1 VPRRRSKPAADWTGN
16 GAANRLALST
26 DIEQKPHSKGV
37 RHVEESK
44 VDMFMMINNNNFPT
58 NSLPSI
64 RQRLLAL
71 PDDRMGMVQSFQLKS
86 PSTAIIISVL
96 IGAMGI
102 DRFYIGDTGLGIAKL
117 LTCGGVGIWTIVD
130 WFLIMGLARQRNHDK
145 FVASLI

>member
-1 VPRRRSKPAADWTGN
+1 
-16 GAANRLALST
+16 
-26 DIEQKPHSKGV
+26 
-37 RHVEESK
+37 VEESK

-58 NSLPSI
+58 NALPSI
-64 RQRLLAL
+64 RQRLLAM
-71 PDDRMGMVQSFQLKS
+71 PDDRMGMVQSFQFKS

-117 LTCGGVGIWTIVD
+117 LTCGGVGVWTIVD

-145 FVASLI
+145 FVASIL